1 MKRDFIIILLL
12 LFIKFGTT
20 QNLVPNPSFENYS
33 TCPNLTNELLYAIPW
48 YSPTSGT
55 PDYYNSCSTYMWCD
69 VPLNYGGYQDARTGN
84 AYASFIAYTVGSL
97 LPPVREYVQAKL
109 KETLIPGKSYCV
121 NFYINLTDS
130 SQYAIREVGAYFSD
144 TAVYSTNWFNLTYNP
159 QVYYNSS
166 VFLSDKINWVKISGS
181 FTATDNYNYITIG
194 NFKDDSNTDSLFVG
208 GGTWWTESMFYI
220 DDISVYPCD
229 APVFIAEAGSNQ
241 TICIGKNDS
250 VQIGTAPQNEYIYW
264 WLPATG
270 LSNDS
275 IANPKASPAV
285 TTTYYL
291 HQKDF
296 KFDETVDSVTVFV
309 KANCDTASDDIYIP
323 NIFSPN
329 GDLNNDILYVRSH
342 NIKTMDFNIY
352 NRWGEKV
359 FESKDINK
367 GWDGTY
373 KNSKCNE
380 GVFVYYLN
388 ATLKDNKPIV
398 KKGNVTLIR

>member
-1 MKRDFIIILLL
+1 MKRSVLIIFIFL
-12 LFIKFGTT
+12 IKFCTS
-20 QNLVPNPSFENYS
+20 QNLVPNGSFEDFS
-33 TCPNLTNELLYAIPW
+33 ACPDLMSQLYLAVPW
-48 YSPTSGT
+48 HQPTSGT
-55 PDYYNSCSTYMWCD
+55 PDYYNACSPTGPGEG
-69 VPLNYGGYQDARTGN
+69 VPLNYAGYQFAKTGY
-84 AYASFIAYTVGSL
+84 AYASFIAYSVNYPWTL
-97 LPPVREYVQAKL
+97 REYVQVKL
-109 KETLIPGKSYCV
+109 KDSLITGETYCIS
-121 NFYINLTDS
+121 FYISLTDS
-130 SQYAIREVGAYFSD
+130 SQYAISEIGAYFSD
-144 TAVYSTNWFNLTYNP
+144 TSIWSGNVYNLPYTP
-159 QVYYNSS
+159 QFYYSS
-166 VFLSDKINWVKISGS
+166 GTFFSDKTKWYEISGS
-181 FTATDNYNYITIG
+181 FIATNNSNYITIG
-194 NFKDDSNTDSLFVG
+194 NFKDDANTDSLYVG
-208 GGTWWTESMFYI
+208 GAPGWVETILYI
-220 DDISVYPCD
+220 DDVSVYDCD
-229 APVFIAEAGSNQ
+229 APVYVAEGGSNQ

-250 VQIGTAPQNEYIYW
+250 VQIGTTPRNEYIYW

-296 KFDETVDSVTVFV
+296 KFDETIDSVTVFV

-329 GDLNNDILYVRSH
+329 GDLTNDVLYVRSH
-342 NIKTMDFNIY
+342 NIKTMDFCIY

-359 FESKDINK
+359 FETKDINK
-367 GWDGTY
+367 GWDGRY

-388 ATLKDNKPIV
+388 ATLKDDKQVV